1 MDQEKP
7 ENLKENSDS
16 SHSRTSSP
24 IDDITLD
31 PNFKCRVTDVEPRS
45 ISTRQRRISEDTDID
60 STSLFNPIYKTQTI
74 VLQPVDTAVVS
85 QDQISKSDP
94 TTPIKLKP
102 SPAKVPKMEEEFKA
116 AFLDMA
122 NSFKEIGQT
131 AKQITHN
138 SWEKYPFMGSH
149 QAQTKTKVSFL

>member
-74 VLQPVDTAVVS
+74 VLQLWIPLLY
-85 QDQISKSDP
+85 P
-94 TTPIKLKP
+94 KL
-102 SPAKVPKMEEEFKA
+102 
-116 AFLDMA
+116 
-122 NSFKEIGQT
+122 Q
-131 AKQITHN
+131 
-138 SWEKYPFMGSH
+138 H
-149 QAQTKTKVSFL
+149 QNPCLQLLLG